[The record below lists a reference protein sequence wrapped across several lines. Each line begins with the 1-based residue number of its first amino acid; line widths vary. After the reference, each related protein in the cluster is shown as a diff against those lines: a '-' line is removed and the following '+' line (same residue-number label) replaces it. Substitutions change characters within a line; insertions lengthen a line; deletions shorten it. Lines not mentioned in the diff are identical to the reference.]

1 MPGSD
6 LTPQDLELAEAARAV
21 RANAWVPVTGYR
33 VGAAVR
39 TADGQ
44 VFAGCNVE
52 HPVPHEGSCAEKVAL
67 YAAVAAGHREFT
79 AVAVVSAGE
88 PPATPCGSCRQTLDH
103 WGIDRVVV
111 AHADGRARVHRMTVL
126 LPESFKWMP
135 PTPPDA
141 DG

>member
-1 MPGSD
+1 M
-6 LTPQDLELAEAARAV
+6 AEAARQA
-21 RANAWVPVTGYR
+21 RENAWVPVTGFR

-39 TADGQ
+39 TADGL

-67 YAAVAAGHREFT
+67 YHAVAEGHRNFE
-79 AVAVVSAGE
+79 AVAVVSHND

-103 WGIDRVVV
+103 WGIRRVIV
-111 AHADGRARVHRMTVL
+111 AHEDGRTQVFDLAEL

-135 PTPPDA
+135 EPPTPN
-141 DG
+141 